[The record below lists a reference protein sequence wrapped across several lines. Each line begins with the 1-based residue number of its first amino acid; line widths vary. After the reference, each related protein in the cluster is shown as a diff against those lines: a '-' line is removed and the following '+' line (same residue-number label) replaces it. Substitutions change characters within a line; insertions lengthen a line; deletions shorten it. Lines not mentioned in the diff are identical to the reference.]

1 VRQALLTRELVKRST
16 NESLGRITISLGV
29 SVYRRGDTASS
40 IVERADNALLQAK
53 RRRSQPHRHRGRGP
67 GRREGRLSG
76 RFFLSAASRAAA
88 SASSVCSRRSTLLS
102 SKAAAGR
109 RQ

>member
-1 VRQALLTRELVKRST
+1 MRQALLTRELVKRST

-53 RRRSQPHRHRGRGP
+53 RDGRN
-67 GRREGRLSG
+67 RTVTEDAVQD
-76 RFFLSAASRAAA
+76 AAKVA
-88 SASSVCSRRSTLLS
+88 
-102 SKAAAGR
+102 
-109 RQ
+109 